1 MNCLNMIVLTL
12 FLSQNIALKNYYYH
26 ILLTS
31 PAFLVDMLK
40 ER

>member
-31 PAFLVDMLK
+31 PAFLFDMLK